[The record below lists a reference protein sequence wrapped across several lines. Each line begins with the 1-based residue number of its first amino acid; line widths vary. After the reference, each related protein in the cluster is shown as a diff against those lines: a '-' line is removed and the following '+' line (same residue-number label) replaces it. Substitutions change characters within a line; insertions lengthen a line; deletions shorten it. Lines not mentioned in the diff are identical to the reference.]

1 MKIKCLHIFL
11 CLLTAIAFA
20 SCSGQDPVKR
30 PGTFIEEAQ
39 MMDIMTD
46 VQLIE
51 GELNYRNSQGE
62 MIEQRARDYY
72 SQLFEHYNITDSIFR
87 ENITYYTQNQQL
99 LQKVMDSVFA
109 RLSKKQ
115 TQSQSET
122 SQENTSLLTAE

>member
-1 MKIKCLHIFL
+1 
-11 CLLTAIAFA
+11 
-20 SCSGQDPVKR
+20 
-30 PGTFIEEAQ
+30 
-39 MMDIMTD
+39 MDIMTD

>member
-1 MKIKCLHIFL
+1 MKIKCLHISF